1 MTNVLVLIVP
11 MVKPVIW
18 QTMAMVMN
26 VQMVG
31 NKDEFS
37 FPLITFLVT
46 YEKLFFFREFI
57 SICYIMFFKYFVSFI
72 SGLLLLHTMC
82 ERWYK
87 WWYKVVQV
95 AQITF
100 NAPALQDLLENDVT
114 QALHPHHSSYHHQL
128 YHH

>member
-31 NKDEFS
+31 NKNEFS

-46 YEKLFFFREFI
+46 YEKLFFFESLSQYVI
-57 SICYIMFFKYFVSFI
+57 SSFFKYFVSFI

-82 ERWYK
+82 ERWYLYK
-87 WWYKVVQV
+87 WLK
-95 AQITF
+95 
-100 NAPALQDLLENDVT
+100 
-114 QALHPHHSSYHHQL
+114 
-128 YHH
+128 